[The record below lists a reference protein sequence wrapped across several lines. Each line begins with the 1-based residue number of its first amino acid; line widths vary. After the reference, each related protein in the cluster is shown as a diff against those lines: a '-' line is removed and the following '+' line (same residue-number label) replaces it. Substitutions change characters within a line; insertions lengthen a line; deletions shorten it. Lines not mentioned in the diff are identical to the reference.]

1 MIINGEEF
9 VPYIAAESI
18 QERIEALANEINED
32 YKNEEVLFIAVLN
45 GSFMFASDL
54 FKCIQVDAS
63 ISFIKLASYKGTT
76 STGRVLTAIGLEEIL
91 EAKHVV
97 IVEDIVD
104 TGKTLNEFLPYIK
117 RQNPLSIKI
126 ASLLT
131 KPSCLQYPI
140 VIDYLGFEIE
150 DKFVVGFG
158 LDFDG
163 LGRNIPELL
172 QIKSQDD

>member
-1 MIINGEEF
+1 MIINGETF
-9 VPYIAAESI
+9 VPYISKERI
-18 QERIEALANEINED
+18 QERIQELAAEINED
-32 YKNEEVLFIAVLN
+32 YKNEEVLFIAILN

-54 FKCIQVDAS
+54 FKCIEINAS

-91 EAKHVV
+91 EDKHIV

-104 TGKTLNEFLPYIK
+104 TGRTLNEFLPYIK
-117 RQNPLSIKI
+117 RQNPSSIKI

-131 KPSCLQYPI
+131 KPDCLEYPI
-140 VIDYLGFEIE
+140 IIDYLGFEIE